1 MTLTTVPKPQD
12 IQWLAQGARRVFP
25 RGVMHSKGRQTWG
38 CLLVST
44 QLTVRPERWRA
55 QQAKVLATKPGE
67 PSLIAGLP
75 NNRR

>member
-1 MTLTTVPKPQD
+1 MVSPRSQESLPQRSYALQRETD
-12 IQWLAQGARRVFP
+12 LGMPAGEHSTHSEARE
-25 RGVMHSKGRQTWG
+25 M
-38 CLLVST
+38 
-44 QLTVRPERWRA
+44 A